1 MFISESKKSSGDRR
15 SVAVQRLVDLQ
26 HQSKHLSRLLAA
38 KREVNTPTI
47 LQAHLYQRLSPVH
60 GRPGPIATR
69 ACNILIIS
77 RQRNKSLHVI
87 MTTADVMIAMFLYF
101 GDLIMVYDVFR
112 IHYPRCYASAVLAM
126 GLCPSVCLCLSVS
139 VFVTSRCSTKTAKRR
154 ITQTTPHD
162 TPGTLIF

>member
-1 MFISESKKSSGDRR
+1 MFISDSKKSSGDRR

-69 ACNILIIS
+69 ACNILMIS

-87 MTTADVMIAMFLYF
+87 MTTADVMIARFLYF

-112 IHYPRCYASAVLAM
+112 IHYRAM
-126 GLCPSVCLCLSVS
+126 LCIRGTSHGPVSVCLSVS
-139 VFVTSRCSTKTAKRR
+139 VCVRVCHKPVFY
-154 ITQTTPHD
+154 
-162 TPGTLIF
+162 